1 MFCLYS
7 LDVVIVMVRKRRTDP
22 SGGGESSET
31 QDSGAGQGAPQRPPQ
46 QPQQQQGRGAPQL
59 YPQQQ
64 QGPGGRGVPPQQQ
77 GLGGRGYAPQQQG
90 PGGRGFPPQQQG
102 SGYQGRGGYDGG
114 RGGQRGGMAPQHYP
128 GESPYQQQGR
138 GAQQQQPRGPLP
150 QHRGGGVAGGGRG
163 GFVPSTGARPS
174 VPELHQASQ
183 APPQAGISTPPMPHV
198 IPAEVTQPEGSSS
211 VRAAEPS
218 SSQLMQELQQVSLKS
233 ESSSIEAAQPN
244 PVSSKALRFPL
255 RPGRGSTGSRIVVKA
270 NHFFAE
276 LPDKD
281 LHQYDVSAIVQSVN
295 FNSPQGKA
303 NA

>member
-1 MFCLYS
+1 
-7 LDVVIVMVRKRRTDP
+7 MVRKRRTDL
-22 SGGGESSET
+22 SSRGESSES

-46 QPQQQQGRGAPQL
+46 QPQQQQGRGAPQV

-64 QGPGGRGVPPQQQ
+64 QGPGGRGSAPQQQ
-77 GLGGRGYAPQQQG
+77 VPGGRGFVPQQQG
-90 PGGRGFPPQQQG
+90 PGGRGFSPQQQG
-102 SGYQGRGGYDGG
+102 GGNQGRGGYGG
-114 RGGQRGGMAPQHYP
+114 GPRGGMAPQQYS
-128 GESPYQQQGR
+128 GDSPYQQQGR
-138 GAQQQQPRGPLP
+138 GTQQPQPRGPLP

-163 GFVPSTGARPS
+163 GFVPSAGTRPS

-183 APPQAGISTPPMPHV
+183 AQPQAGVMTHPIPHMV
-198 IPAEVTQPEGSSS
+198 PAEVAQSEGSSS
-211 VRAAEPS
+211 VGADEPS
-218 SSQLMQELQQVSLKS
+218 SSDLTEQLQHVSLKS

-281 LHQYDVSAIVQSVN
+281 LHQYDVSLIECALVSLYSFYISQPAIVLHIT
-295 FNSPQGKA
+295 
-303 NA
+303 

>member
-1 MFCLYS
+1 
-7 LDVVIVMVRKRRTDP
+7 MVRKRRTDQA
-22 SGGGESSET
+22 GGGESSEP
-31 QDSGAGQGAPQRPPQ
+31 QDSNAGQGAPQRPPQ
-46 QPQQQQGRGAPQL
+46 QQGRGAPQV

-64 QGPGGRGVPPQQQ
+64 QGPGGRGFPQQQ
-77 GLGGRGYAPQQQG
+77 QVPGGRGFAPQQQG
-90 PGGRGFPPQQQG
+90 PGGRGFAPQQG
-102 SGYQGRGGYDGG
+102 GYQGRGGYEGG
-114 RGGQRGGMAPQHYP
+114 RGGPRGGMASQQYT

-163 GFVPSTGARPS
+163 GFVPSAGARPS

-183 APPQAGISTPPMPHV
+183 APPQAGVSTYPMPRA
-198 IPAEVTQPEGSSS
+198 ITAEVTQSEGSSS
-211 VRAAEPS
+211 VSAVEAS
-218 SSQLMQELQQVSLKS
+218 SSQVTQQLQHISLKS

-281 LHQYDVSAIVQSVN
+281 LHQYDVSVIECTLVLLYTYYMSY
-295 FNSPQGKA
+295 SYCL
-303 NA
+303 